1 MNNVFMVIVTGVIFW
16 LGGFAVGAG
25 AGAMS
30 VKESLVRRLKRFHD
44 DDELSVQLIK
54 ELIEEA

>member
-1 MNNVFMVIVTGVIFW
+1 MSSVLMVTVTGVIFW
-16 LGGFAVGAG
+16 VSGFAVGAG

-30 VKESLVRRLKRFHD
+30 VKENLTRRLRRFHS

>member
-1 MNNVFMVIVTGVIFW
+1 MNNVLMVIVTGVVFW

-25 AGAMS
+25 AGAMA
-30 VKESLVRRLKRFHD
+30 VKENLTRRLRRVHD
-44 DDELSVQLIK
+44 DDELSGQLIK

>member
-1 MNNVFMVIVTGVIFW
+1 MSSVFMVIVTGVIFW

-30 VKESLVRRLKRFHD
+30 VKENLTRRLRRFHSD
-44 DDELSVQLIK
+44 DKLSVQLIE

>member
-1 MNNVFMVIVTGVIFW
+1 MSSVYIVIVTGVIFG

-25 AGAMS
+25 AGAMA
-30 VKESLVRRLKRFHD
+30 VKENLTRRLRRFHS

>member
-25 AGAMS
+25 AGATS
-30 VKESLVRRLKRFHD
+30 VKENLTRRLKRFHS

-54 ELIEEA
+54 EFIEEA